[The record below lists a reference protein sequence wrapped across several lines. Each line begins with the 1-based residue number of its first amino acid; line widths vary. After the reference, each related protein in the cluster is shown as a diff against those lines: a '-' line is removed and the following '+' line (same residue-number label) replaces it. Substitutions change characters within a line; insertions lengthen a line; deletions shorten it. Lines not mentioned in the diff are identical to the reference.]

1 VTRGVIAAIALC
13 LLPAAAS
20 AQPSAGPM
28 VVEQIHNGFLAAPD
42 FKITDIDGKTS
53 GLAGGY
59 AGVVI
64 DEHFFIGGGAYFL
77 ATDTRGRDMA
87 YGGLVLQ
94 WMGGGDKFGYAGKM
108 LIGGGSAGSSGS
120 VETIDRG
127 RVVSSPY
134 HIHDGFAVFEPELDG
149 LVHINDH
156 LRLTGGIGYRFAGS
170 GYWYNPYD
178 YYGHNR
184 LSGVTGTIGLH
195 ISFGG

>member
-1 VTRGVIAAIALC
+1 MRRAGVAAIVFC
-13 LLPAAAS
+13 LLPLAAS

-28 VVEQIHNGFLAAPD
+28 IVEQVHNGFLVAPD
-42 FKITDIDGKTS
+42 FKITEIEGKTS

-87 YGGLVLQ
+87 YGGLILQ
-94 WMGGGDKFGYAGKM
+94 WMGGGDTFGYAAKT

-120 VETIDRG
+120 VQTLDHG
-127 RVVSSPY
+127 RLITSPY
-134 HIHDGFAVFEPELDG
+134 HIHDGFVVFEPELDG

-156 LRLTGGIGYRFAGS
+156 LRLTGGVGYRFTGS
-170 GYWYNPYD
+170 GYWYNPYN
-178 YYGHNR
+178 YYGHDR